1 MGRRLSIKEM
11 NMVKHD
17 EEVRAAVMAGVVLRM
32 LHI

>member
-11 NMVKHD
+11 NIVKHD
-17 EEVRAAVMAGVVLRM
+17 EKVRVAVMAGVVLRM